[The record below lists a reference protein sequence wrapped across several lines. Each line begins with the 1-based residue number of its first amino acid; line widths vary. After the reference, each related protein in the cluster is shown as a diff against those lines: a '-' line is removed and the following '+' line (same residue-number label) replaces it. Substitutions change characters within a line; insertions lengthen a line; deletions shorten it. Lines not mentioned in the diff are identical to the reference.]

1 MSLLPATTTHSVSLH
16 MRISLVLLLVLL
28 LGCGGEPKSE
38 DRLFTLLDKARTGV
52 DFENTLVPEDDFN
65 IIDYLYYYDGGGV
78 AIGDINNDSLPDLF
92 LTGNQVPDRLYLN
105 RGNFRFDDVTSAA
118 GILSEENSWSTGVS
132 MADVNGDGWLDIYV
146 CRVNHLI
153 KAGHNQLYINQQDG
167 TFKEESQRYG
177 LDFEGLS
184 THTAWLDYDLDGD
197 LDLYLLNHAL
207 HSRES
212 YVHSWRR
219 MIDAPRVGDKFY
231 RQDDGYFV
239 SIAAEAGIYS
249 SALGYGLGIATSD
262 LNQDG
267 WPDLYIG
274 NDFHEDDYLYLNTGL
289 GTFTE
294 SLWKTT
300 GQTSRSTMGVDIADL
315 NNDGLP
321 DIVALD
327 MLPPDLATQRTAGNA
342 NADARMRILADFGY
356 GPQVA
361 RNTLQL
367 HRGVAPEGTPFFS
380 EIASFA
386 GITATDWSW
395 APLAGDFDGDG
406 WKDLYI
412 TNGIPGRPN
421 DMDYIEYV
429 AAPDIQRILHEGSP
443 AQEAEIALKMP
454 AATVSNYAFKGG
466 RNLQFEDVS
475 TTWGIADPVIG
486 NGAAYG
492 DLDLDGD
499 LDLIVNALN
508 HPALIYRNE
517 STNNH
522 ISVILRG
529 TGRNTSAIGAKI
541 SVWASGIPMMQEQ
554 FPSRGFQSSVDHIL
568 SFGIGDA
575 LIADS
580 VVVIWPSGLRSHRD
594 HVSAG
599 TRLVLDE
606 TDGRIPP
613 TEKAEDPI
621 PLIELVTNHGIAFT
635 HTEDE
640 VWDFEILPL
649 LPYGRSTRGAA
660 LAVADVN
667 GDQLEDIYL
676 GGARG
681 QPDVLYLQLPDG
693 TFKNTPFPNS
703 GQSSEA
709 NAALFFDADGD
720 KDLDLYVVN
729 GGWTGPAELHQDQ
742 LYINSGSGDF
752 YADST
757 RLPVLYSNGTAVAAA
772 DIDLDGDLD
781 LFVGSDTPP
790 DSYAEAGKSSLL
802 LNDGTGHFRDVT
814 ESYSAVLQ
822 HVGHVTG
829 AAWADLVGDSLPDL
843 VLVGEWMPVTIF
855 ENRGTELI
863 HRTDSLGL
871 SNSTGLWQ
879 SLAVLDL
886 NGDGFNDLVAGN
898 LGLNTVLDVPIALF
912 ADDFDQNGKIDP
924 VIAQWEHE
932 EWYAWASRDALLQ
945 HLPALSAKI
954 PTYNAYKDLS
964 ITDLFGEDIQPD
976 QIVQTL
982 HSTVYWNRAA
992 EHFTAEVMP
1001 HEVQWAPVMSLE
1013 TVRME
1018 LGKGILLAGNLSA
1031 ASDAFG
1037 ASNAS
1042 WGLLLNFTETG
1053 NMHIMHD
1060 SGFHVPGEARNIR
1073 LVRGDSNQI
1082 MVARSDDTPMIFKLS
1097 APLTR

>member
-1 MSLLPATTTHSVSLH
+1 
-16 MRISLVLLLVLL
+16 MRISLILLLVLF
-28 LGCGGEPKSE
+28 LGCGGEPKSGG
-38 DRLFTLLDKARTGV
+38 RLFTLLDKTRTGV

-65 IIDYLYYYDGGGV
+65 IIDYLYFYDGGGV
-78 AIGDINNDSLPDLF
+78 AIGDINNDRLPDLF
-92 LTGNQVPDRLYLN
+92 LTGNQVRDRLYLN
-105 RGNFRFDDVTSAA
+105 RGSFRFDDVTTAA
-118 GILSEENSWSTGVS
+118 GILSKENTWSTGVS

-146 CRVNHLI
+146 CRVNHLT
-153 KAGHNQLYINQQDG
+153 KTGHNQLYINQQDG
-167 TFKEESQRYG
+167 TFKEESQRHG

-184 THTAWLDYDLDGD
+184 THIAWLDYDLDGD

-212 YVHSWRR
+212 YVPSWGR

-231 RQDDGYFV
+231 RQDNGYFV

-249 SALGYGLGIATSD
+249 SALGYGLGIAASD

-267 WPDLYIG
+267 WPDLYVG
-274 NDFHEDDYLYLNTGL
+274 NDFHEDDYLYINTGL

-327 MLPPDLATQRTAGNA
+327 MLPPDLATQRTAGNSNA
-342 NADARMRILADFGY
+342 NARMRILADFGY

-367 HRGVAPEGTPFFS
+367 HRGITPEGMPFFS

-429 AAPDIQRILHEGSP
+429 AAPDIQRILREGSP
-443 AQEAEIALKMP
+443 AQEAEVALKMP
-454 AATVSNYAFKGG
+454 TATIPNYAFKGG
-466 RNLQFEDVS
+466 HSLQFEDVS

-499 LDLIVNALN
+499 LDLVVNALN

-529 TGRNTSAIGAKI
+529 TGRNTSAIGARV
-541 SVWASGIPMMQEQ
+541 SVWASGILMMQEQ

-575 LIADS
+575 LSADS

-594 HVSAG
+594 HVPAG
-599 TRLVLDE
+599 TRLILDE
-606 TDGRIPP
+606 TTDGQAPP
-613 TEKAEDPI
+613 TEKTEAPV
-621 PLIELVTNHGIAFT
+621 PLIELVTRHEIAFT

-640 VWDFEILPL
+640 VGDSEILPL

-681 QPDVLYLQLPDG
+681 QSGVLYLQLPDG
-693 TFKNTPFPNS
+693 NFENSPFPDSDQS
-703 GQSSEA
+703 GEA
-709 NAALFFDADGD
+709 TAALFFDADGD
-720 KDLDLYVVN
+720 RDPDLYVVN

-757 RLPVLYSNGTAVAAA
+757 RLPVLHSNGTVVAEA

-790 DSYAEAGKSSLL
+790 DRYAEAGRSSLL
-802 LNDGTGHFRDVT
+802 LNDGTGYFRDVT
-814 ESYSAVLQ
+814 ESYSAVLPR
-822 HVGHVTG
+822 VGHVTG
-829 AAWADLVGDSLPDL
+829 ATWADLVGDSLPDL
-843 VLVGEWMPVTIF
+843 ALVGEWMPVTIF

-863 HRTDSLGL
+863 NRTDSLGL

-879 SLAVLDL
+879 SLTVLDL

-898 LGLNTVLDVPIALF
+898 LGLNTVLDVPVALF

-924 VIAQWEHE
+924 VIAQWEDE

-945 HLPALSAKI
+945 QLPTLSARI
-954 PTYNAYKDLS
+954 PTYNAYRELS
-964 ITDLFGEDIQPD
+964 IADLFGEDIQPD

-982 HSTVYWNRAA
+982 HSTVYWNHSA
-992 EHFTAEVMP
+992 ERFTAEVMP
-1001 HEVQWAPVMSLE
+1001 YEAQWAPVMSLE
-1013 TVRME
+1013 AVRME
-1018 LGKGILLAGNLSA
+1018 LGTGLFMAGNLSA
-1031 ASDAFG
+1031 TSDAFG
-1037 ASNAS
+1037 AANAS
-1042 WGLLLNFTETG
+1042 WGLLLHFTETG
-1053 NMHIMHD
+1053 KMDIVHD
-1060 SGFHVPGEARNIR
+1060 SGFHVPGESRNIR
-1073 LVRGDSNQI
+1073 LVRGHSNQI
-1082 MVARSDDTPMIFKLS
+1082 IVARSNDTPIIFNLNAS
-1097 APLTR
+1097 STR

>member
-1 MSLLPATTTHSVSLH
+1 
-16 MRISLVLLLVLL
+16 MRISLVLILF
-28 LGCGGEPKSE
+28 LGCGDEPRSE
-38 DRLFTLLDKARTGV
+38 DQLFTLLDKARTGV
-52 DFENTLVPEDDFN
+52 DFENIVVPEDDFN
-65 IIDYLYYYDGGGV
+65 IIDYLYFYDGGGV
-78 AIGDINNDSLPDLF
+78 AIGDINNDRLPDLF
-92 LTGNQVPDRLYLN
+92 LTGNQVSDRLYLN
-105 RGNFRFDDVTSAA
+105 RGDFRFDDVTVSA
-118 GILSEENSWSTGVS
+118 GIVSEENTWSTGVS
-132 MADVNGDGWLDIYV
+132 MVDVNGDGWLDIYV
-146 CRVNHLI
+146 CRVHHLSKTGPNHL
-153 KAGHNQLYINQQDG
+153 YVNQQNG
-167 TFKEESQRYG
+167 TFREESQRYG

-212 YVHSWRR
+212 YVPSWGRR
-219 MIDAPRVGDKFY
+219 IDAPRVGDKFY

-249 SALGYGLGIATSD
+249 SALGYGLGVAASD

-274 NDFHEDDYLYLNTGL
+274 NDFHEDDYLYLNTGR

-294 SLWKTT
+294 SLWETT
-300 GQTSRSTMGVDIADL
+300 GKTSRSTMGVDIADL

-342 NADARMRILADFGY
+342 NADARMRILSDFGY

-367 HRGVAPEGTPFFS
+367 HRGITLEGMPFFS

-395 APLAGDFDGDG
+395 APLIADFDGDG
-406 WKDLYI
+406 WKDIYI

-429 AAPDIQRILHEGSP
+429 ATLEVQQILHEGSP
-443 AQEAEIALKMP
+443 TQQAEVAQNMPEAILP
-454 AATVSNYAFKGG
+454 NYVFKGG
-466 RNLQFEDVS
+466 QNLQFEDVS
-475 TTWGIADPVIG
+475 GIWGFADPVIG

-499 LDLIVNALN
+499 LDLVVNALN

-529 TGRNTSAIGAKI
+529 TEGNTSAIGARVI
-541 SVWASGIPMMQEQ
+541 LWMSGTSMMQEQ
-554 FPSRGFQSSVDHIL
+554 FPSRGFQSSVDHML

-575 LIADS
+575 LNADS
-580 VVVIWPSGLRSHRD
+580 VIVIWPSGLRSHRENI
-594 HVSAG
+594 SAG
-599 TRLVLDE
+599 TRLILDE
-606 TDGRIPP
+606 TDGQIPP
-613 TEKAEDPI
+613 AEKAEA
-621 PLIELVTNHGIAFT
+621 PLSMMELITSHGISFM
-635 HTEDE
+635 HTEDK
-640 VWDFEILPL
+640 VRDFEILPL
-649 LPYGRSTRGAA
+649 LPYGRSTRNAA

-667 GDQLEDIYL
+667 GDQLDDLYL

-681 QPDVLYLQLPDG
+681 QSGALYLQLPDG
-693 TFKNTPFPNS
+693 NFKKVPFPDSN
-703 GQSSEA
+703 QSSEA
-709 NAALFFDADGD
+709 TSALFFDADGD
-720 KDLDLYVVN
+720 GDPDLYVVN
-729 GGWTGPAELHQDQ
+729 GGWMGPAELHQDQ
-742 LYINSGSGDF
+742 FYINSGGGDF
-752 YADST
+752 YVDST
-757 RLPVLYSNGTAVAAA
+757 RLPFLHSNGTTIAGA

-790 DSYAEAGKSSLL
+790 ESYAEAGTSRLL

-814 ESYSAVLQ
+814 ENYSATLQ
-822 HVGHVTG
+822 QIGQVTG

-843 VLVGEWMPVTIF
+843 ALVGEWMPVTIF

-863 HRTDSLGL
+863 NRTDSLGL
-871 SNSTGLWQ
+871 SHSTGLWQ
-879 SLAVLDL
+879 SLSVMDL

-898 LGLNTVLDVPIALF
+898 LGLNTILDAPLALF
-912 ADDFDQNGKIDP
+912 ADDFDQNEKIDP
-924 VIAQWEHE
+924 VVAQWEHE
-932 EWYAWASRDALLQ
+932 KWYAWASRDALLQ
-945 HLPALSAKI
+945 QLPTLSAKI
-954 PTYNAYKDLS
+954 PTYHAYKDLS
-964 ITDLFGEDIQPD
+964 ITDLFGDDIEPD
-976 QIVQTL
+976 QIVRTL
-982 HSTVYWNRAA
+982 HSTVYWNHAST
-992 EHFTAEVMP
+992 HFTATVMP
-1001 HEVQWAPVMSLE
+1001 AEVQWAPVISME
-1013 TVRME
+1013 TIEME
-1018 LGKGILLAGNLSA
+1018 RGTGLFLAGNMST

-1037 ASNAS
+1037 PSNAS
-1042 WGLLLNFTETG
+1042 WGLFMHFDETG
-1053 NMHIMHD
+1053 KMHIMHE

-1073 LVRGDSNQI
+1073 LIRGHSNQVI
-1082 MVARSDDTPMIFKLS
+1082 VARSDDTPLVFKLNAIS
-1097 APLTR
+1097 MW